1 MTEYIH
7 VSVAWPYANGDFHV
21 GHLAGA
27 YLPADI
33 FARYHR
39 LKGNHVLMVSGSD
52 AQGTP
57 ISVEADARGIPA
69 RQLFEQYHERC
80 VEAQKAV
87 GMSYGLFTNTDTE
100 NPFRVAQDGFRRL
113 LDRKLLY
120 KQIQRQLYSE
130 SENRFLPD
138 RFVEGECPICHYP
151 NARGDQCDNCGNLL
165 DALDLI
171 NPRSKTDGSRP
182 VIRET
187 EHYFLDL
194 KAMIPQLK
202 TYLDDDKAHWRAN
215 VLAGSRHKVGELVG
229 RPITREIEWGIPG
242 PGEGR
247 ETKPMNAWV
256 EAGMGQRTST
266 LGYAKNGGQP
276 H

>member
-69 RQLFEQYHERC
+69 RQLFEQYHKRFLET
-80 VEAQKAV
+80 QKAL
-87 GMSYGLFTNTDTE
+87 GISYDLFAHTDTE
-100 NPFRVAQDGFRRL
+100 NPYRVAQDVFRRL
-113 LDRKLLY
+113 LERKLLY

-130 SENRFLPD
+130 CESRFLPD

-187 EHYFLDL
+187 EHFFLDL

-202 TYLDDDKAHWRAN
+202 AYLDHDKEHWRAN
-215 VLAGSRHKVGELVG
+215 VLAGSPNKDCEFVGG
-229 RPITREIEWGIPG
+229 TITRDTVFGITSPVDRWG
-242 PGEGR
+242 
-247 ETKPMNAWV
+247 T
-256 EAGMGQRTST
+256 QH
-266 LGYAKNGGQP
+266 L
-276 H
+276 